1 MASKGRRGN
10 REGSLTKRPDGRWEA
25 RITLDNGKR
34 KSFFARTRQEAAR
47 RLTEALRDYEK
58 GLPIVGDKQTL
69 RTYLAEWLEIIR
81 PALRES
87 SWQRYEE
94 ICRLH
99 LIPQLGGTSLS
110 RLSAQQLNR
119 LYTQKLADGL
129 SPQMVRYIH
138 VTAHK
143 AMQNALH
150 VGLVQRNV
158 ASFATAP
165 RKQRRKMQ
173 VFNAEQAR
181 AFLEAVRGDPFE
193 ALYVLAITCAMRLGE
208 LLALQ
213 WSDVDVEAGHL
224 QVRTS
229 VRKRRGRFAFNEPKT
244 DHGRRKL
251 ALTRL
256 AQVALRT
263 HRVRQE
269 GERLAAGPSWNQT
282 DLVFCNKVG
291 LPLDGI
297 SVLRYRYAPLVKS
310 AGLPRIRFHDLRHT
324 CATLMLLAGVH
335 PKVVSEMLGHASIT
349 ITLDLYSHVLP
360 DMQREA
366 TSALDELLHPR
377 VTNED
382 DRSTWS

>member
-58 GLPIVGDKQTL
+58 GLPIVGDKQVL
-69 RTYLAEWLEIIR
+69 RTYLVEWLEIIR

-99 LIPQLGGTSLS
+99 LIPQLGGTPLS
-110 RLSAQQLNR
+110 KLTAQQLNR
-119 LYTQKLADGL
+119 LYAQKLADGL

-143 AMQNALH
+143 ALQNALH

-165 RKQRRKMQ
+165 RKQRRKMH

-181 AFLEAVRGDPFE
+181 TFLEAARGDPFE

-213 WSDVDVEAGHL
+213 WSDVDLEAGHL

-229 VRKRRGRFAFNEPKT
+229 VRKHRRRFAFNEPKT

-251 ALTRL
+251 ALTHL
-256 AQVALRT
+256 AQEALQA
-263 HRVRQE
+263 HRDYQK
-269 GERLAAGPSWNQT
+269 GKRLAAGSAWNQT
-282 DLVFCNKVG
+282 DLVFCNEVG

-297 SVLRYRYAPLVKS
+297 SVMRYRYAPLIKS

-324 CATLMLLAGVH
+324 CATLLLLAGVH

-366 TSALDELLHPR
+366 TSALDELLRPK
-377 VTNED
+377 VSSED
-382 DRSTWS
+382 NGSGQS